1 LKVFQIIF
9 STIKKDFMGCLR
21 GYFKKCG
28 TPLHREILGLIL
40 DQAQSHVNKFCD
52 NGPERESMSNKMN
65 SCCESLS

>member
-1 LKVFQIIF
+1 
-9 STIKKDFMGCLR
+9 MGCLR